1 MLTVQQQSY
10 LTWLR
15 SQFPELYN
23 QFATQPFNRQL
34 GDDTTDNSD
43 DQSTF
48 ASVIDSITSAIPSLA
63 QAYTAT
69 KVSSLAQQTALA
81 KATVKPT
88 TILGLSPTTLLIG
101 GGVLLGG
108 LLLLRRR

>member
-15 SQFPELYN
+15 ANYPELYN
-23 QFATQPFNRQL
+23 QFATQPMARQL
-34 GDDTTDNSD
+34 GDDTSNSD

-48 ASVIDSITSAIPSLA
+48 ASIVDSITSAIPSLA

-88 TILGLSPTTLLIG
+88 TIMGLSPTTLLIG